1 MARGGQHTCIDSSA
15 KIVHHGERKF
25 PKKEPTWSYQ
35 KRIGVSAGH
44 PKIQQVSFTNCYME
58 DLQDPEPEMSCP
70 LKRLHFPLLL
80 QSRVNGAREREW
92 RNQSHSLRVNE
103 GGDRE
108 WRNRSQSHLW
118 IPNGLLL
125 KSSSGIE
132 ESETSLVSQPNTP
145 HPLRPGLADLFVASV
160 VIHTS
165 CGIISKSY
173 FLMVQHPSAINWQG
187 VKPAKTSGS
196 GPAQHHFQQHP
207 VFTAFSVQLQMPILV
222 CENFHGLL
230 LGWCSHIPVHRHS
243 DLGQTVPF
251 ALISSPRPNS
261 VLSLLYTEHL
271 QCWQ

>member
-15 KIVHHGERKF
+15 KIVHNRERKF

-80 QSRVNGAREREW
+80 QSRVNGGREREW
-92 RNQSHSLRVNE
+92 RNLSHSLRVNE

-108 WRNRSQSHLW
+108 WRNLSQSHLW
-118 IPNGLLL
+118 IPDGLLL

-145 HPLRPGLADLFVASV
+145 HPLRPGLADFVCCLCCYSHFLWDHFKALFPDGP
-160 VIHTS
+160 TS
-165 CGIISKSY
+165 FC
-173 FLMVQHPSAINWQG
+173 N
-187 VKPAKTSGS
+187 
-196 GPAQHHFQQHP
+196 
-207 VFTAFSVQLQMPILV
+207 QLAGGEACQNL
-222 CENFHGLL
+222 
-230 LGWCSHIPVHRHS
+230 R
-243 DLGQTVPF
+243 
-251 ALISSPRPNS
+251 
-261 VLSLLYTEHL
+261 
-271 QCWQ
+271 